1 MVVRSEV
8 WVGRVGRK
16 GMLLSVTNHRSHRSH
31 IHRQSDRSTKDVAYA
46 SGLLPDWNARPANN
60 GPKKSSRQVDISC
73 GGLEDDDADAINPHS
88 AEKDNHSKALKKV
101 VEVGK
106 RDLSCQNEVHLC
118 C

>member
-1 MVVRSEV
+1 
-8 WVGRVGRK
+8 
-16 GMLLSVTNHRSHRSH
+16 MLLSVINHRSHRSH
-31 IHRQSDRSTKDVAYA
+31 MRPDRSTKDVAYA

-73 GGLEDDDADAINPHS
+73 GGLEDDDADAINPYS

-106 RDLSCQNEVHLC
+106 RDLSRQNEVRLC
-118 C
+118 R

>member
-1 MVVRSEV
+1 VVVRSEV

-16 GMLLSVTNHRSHRSH
+16 GMLLSVINHRSHRSH
-31 IHRQSDRSTKDVAYA
+31 MRPDRSTKDVAYA

-73 GGLEDDDADAINPHS
+73 GGLEDDDADAINPYS

-106 RDLSCQNEVHLC
+106 RDLSRQNEVRLC
-118 C
+118 R